1 MKRRWIY
8 PLALIA
14 VVLLGASLLVVT
26 LNQPHSQG
34 YTKVYFESDVFPRV
48 EPNRT
53 YDLAFLI
60 ESHEEDV
67 STYVYTVYLDNSS
80 IETGK
85 VTLNPGDLQ
94 RIQFSFSID
103 EVNYSKRVL
112 LNETRTLKVNGS
124 SDVVGAPR
132 AYGIDLTKF
141 NLTGEDL
148 IHVLE
153 NFPLMYVANGT
164 SIIVNTTEGTSI
176 SDVSRRKD
184 GDRLIETRREFNL
197 TREGEGYIISLRT
210 LKLEY
215 VPRPV
220 EIRVVVVS
228 SSGEKYSLRALLES
242 GG

>member
-1 MKRRWIY
+1 MRRRWIY

-34 YTKVYFESDVFPRV
+34 YTKVYFESDIFPRV

-53 YDLAFLI
+53 YELAFLI

-67 STYVYTVYLDNSS
+67 STYVYAVYLDNSS

-85 VTLNPGDLQ
+85 VTLNPGDLH

-103 EVNYSKRVL
+103 KVDYSKRVL

-132 AYGIDLTKF
+132 AYGIDLAKF

-153 NFPLMYVANGT
+153 NFPLMYVTNET
-164 SIIVNTTEGTSI
+164 SIIVNTTNGTSI
-176 SDVSRRKD
+176 SDVSMRKD

-197 TREGEGYIISLRT
+197 TRSGDGYVLSLRT
-210 LKLEY
+210 LKVEY